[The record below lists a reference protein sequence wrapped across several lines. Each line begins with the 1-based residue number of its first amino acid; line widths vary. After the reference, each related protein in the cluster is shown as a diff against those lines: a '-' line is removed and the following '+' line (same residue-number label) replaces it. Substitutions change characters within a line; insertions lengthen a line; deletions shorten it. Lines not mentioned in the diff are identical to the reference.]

1 MLQKLSIYFEKITR
15 RSNKI
20 EPLAKI
26 HHAKNIISW
35 WLQILYLI
43 FQFYV
48 QQISNNSFCI
58 FNLIFNYVLA
68 FQKISKRVPYFPV
81 FVLRPYCQ
89 PSEAFSP
96 MMLIM
101 SPSINDIL
109 VSPSPSCEY
118 TALTCSPDVGGG
130 GGTTRPWGR
139 VFAVN
144 KCLFLNGIS
153 FLF

>member
-1 MLQKLSIYFEKITR
+1 M
-15 RSNKI
+15 
-20 EPLAKI
+20 
-26 HHAKNIISW
+26 
-35 WLQILYLI
+35 
-43 FQFYV
+43 
-48 QQISNNSFCI
+48 
-58 FNLIFNYVLA
+58 
-68 FQKISKRVPYFPV
+68 SKRVPYFPV

-144 KCLFLNGIS
+144 KCLFLNAIK
-153 FLF
+153 FLFSGALMLSSYDELVFHYGEVNDSHSFSTMETMVKSSVSWLKKGFM